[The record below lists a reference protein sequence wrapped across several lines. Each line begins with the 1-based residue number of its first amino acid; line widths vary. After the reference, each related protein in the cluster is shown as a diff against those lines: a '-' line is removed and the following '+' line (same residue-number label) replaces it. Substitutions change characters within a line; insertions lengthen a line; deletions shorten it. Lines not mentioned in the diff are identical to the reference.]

1 MKVARAQRRNLALTM
16 LLVSRRFEGPFDERS
31 CLVAHDDAASLV
43 EVDSVL
49 IEVEMPAH
57 ETVLVVDKNF
67 LRFDEG
73 VSDGIPGVDA
83 GIGGAA
89 GCLWLDWSDGGP
101 YELAGTGK

>member
-1 MKVARAQRRNLALTM
+1 LAT
-16 LLVSRRFEGPFDERS
+16 
-31 CLVAHDDAASLV
+31 HDGGAILI

-49 IEVEMPAH
+49 IEVEMPDH
-57 ETVLVVDKNF
+57 EAVLVVDKNL

-89 GCLWLDWSDGGP
+89 GCLSVDWSDGGP
-101 YELAGTGK
+101 YELAATVK